1 LIKSFMALLLEP
13 DTSRSQAQAAAA
25 EGSSL
30 QEKIEERP
38 VSRGPALR
46 QMPQVWGLVL
56 ESFTTVSVS
65 KLVEARIID
74 SLLRAFLRAS
84 REIQQSTFPQ
94 ILAISET
101 IAKDKV
107 HSKDAGRLLSS
118 LVFTTLSST
127 VGHPA
132 LESIGYSVCQGWLD
146 IMICGS
152 VSRPPLPAA
161 PPGETVLEPVHA
173 RMDALEVSSLLRK
186 ATKFMRT
193 HLNLGSF
200 EGTTGAQKAVVMR
213 LGLAT
218 DLLLVA
224 LQVRQKDGEATA
236 LSELERQVGTS
247 KQLKLEYQASLDDLV
262 AWLFLNARG
271 SAEESASSGLGNVAS
286 NTPATAKVKRI
297 TEMVETY
304 LAKLGSRDEQEAAT
318 QVALAS
324 LVRVVKQFN
333 CSLTSAA
340 EAGSI
345 GPDAL
350 LSLSR
355 RTNDYFTKFV
365 GGWLKSD
372 TIARHFV
379 FELGGFEF
387 LLDTIGKRSEESRSM
402 SAADA

>member
-1 LIKSFMALLLEP
+1 MPLKMAKSLSLPIARQPHQGVRLSPAETSIQLIKSFMALLLEP
-13 DTSRSQAQAAAA
+13 EASRPQVPAAVAD
-25 EGSSL
+25 GSAL
-30 QEKIEERP
+30 QDKIEEKAI
-38 VSRGPALR
+38 SRSPALR

-107 HSKDAGRLLSS
+107 HSRDAGRLLSS
-118 LVFTTLSST
+118 LVFTTLSTT
-127 VGHPA
+127 VGNPV

-161 PPGETVLEPVHA
+161 PPGETVLEPVHS
-173 RMDALEVSSLLRK
+173 RMDAVEVSSLLRK

-224 LQVRQKDGEATA
+224 L
-236 LSELERQVGTS
+236 
-247 KQLKLEYQASLDDLV
+247 
-262 AWLFLNARG
+262 
-271 SAEESASSGLGNVAS
+271 
-286 NTPATAKVKRI
+286 
-297 TEMVETY
+297 
-304 LAKLGSRDEQEAAT
+304 
-318 QVALAS
+318 
-324 LVRVVKQFN
+324 
-333 CSLTSAA
+333 
-340 EAGSI
+340 
-345 GPDAL
+345 
-350 LSLSR
+350 
-355 RTNDYFTKFV
+355 
-365 GGWLKSD
+365 
-372 TIARHFV
+372 
-379 FELGGFEF
+379 
-387 LLDTIGKRSEESRSM
+387 
-402 SAADA
+402 